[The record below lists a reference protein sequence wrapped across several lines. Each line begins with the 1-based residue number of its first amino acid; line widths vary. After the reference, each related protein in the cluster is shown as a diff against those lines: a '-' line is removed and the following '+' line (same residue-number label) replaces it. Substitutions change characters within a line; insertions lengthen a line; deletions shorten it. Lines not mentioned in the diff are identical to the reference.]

1 MKVMLFAA
9 GMGTRLK
16 PLTDHMPKALVPVDG
31 HPLLDI
37 TLRRLVQAGA
47 TEVVINVHHF
57 SDQIISYVHTH
68 DWGIPV
74 SISDETPT
82 LLDTGGGLRHALHL
96 FSPTPDPILIHNVD
110 ILSDAD
116 LAAFYRRSLQRADVS
131 LMVSP
136 RTTQRYL
143 LFHPETHRLMGW
155 TNIATGQVRTPYP
168 DLRVD
173 QMDRYAFS
181 GIHCISPSTVRLMDT
196 LGLPDK
202 FPIMDFYLTHCR
214 DLHIQADIQPTL
226 RLLDV
231 GKQDTLRQAE
241 AFYREVYLGDETTP
255 FRPH

>member
-1 MKVMLFAA
+1 MLFAA

-37 TLRRLVQAGA
+37 TISRLVHAGA
-47 TEVVINVHHF
+47 TEVVVNVHHF
-57 SDQIISYVHTH
+57 ADQIKEYVRTH

-74 SISDETPT
+74 SISDETPA
-82 LLDTGGGLRHALHL
+82 LLDTGGGLRHALSL

-116 LAAFYRRSLQRADVS
+116 LTAFYHRSLHHEVT
-131 LMVSP
+131 LMVSQ

-168 DLRVD
+168 DLHVD
-173 QMDRYAFS
+173 EMDRYAFS
-181 GIHCISPSTVRLMDT
+181 GIHCITPRTVSLMDSY
-196 LGLPDK
+196 PEK
-202 FPIMDFYLTHCR
+202 FPIMDFYLTQCR
-214 DLHIQADIQPTL
+214 DICIQADINPTL

-241 AFYREVYLGDETTP
+241 SFYHEVYC
-255 FRPH
+255 

>member
-37 TLRRLVQAGA
+37 TLRRLVEAGA
-47 TEVVINVHHF
+47 TEVVVNVHHF
-57 SDQIISYVHTH
+57 SEQIISYVRTH

-74 SISDETPT
+74 SISVETPA
-82 LLDTGGGLRHALHL
+82 LLDTGGGLRFALSL

-116 LAAFYRRSLQRADVS
+116 LAAFYRRSLQRGDVS

-155 TNIATGQVRTPYP
+155 TNIATGQVRTPYA
-168 DLRVD
+168 DLRVE

-181 GIHCISPSTVRLMDT
+181 GIHCITPRTVHLMDP
-196 LGLPDK
+196 LPDK
-202 FPIMDFYLTHCR
+202 FPIMDFYLTRCR
-214 DLHIQADIQPTL
+214 DIDIRADIQPTL

-241 AFYREVYLGDETTP
+241 AFYREVYQ
-255 FRPH
+255 

>member
-1 MKVMLFAA
+1 MLFAA

-37 TLRRLVQAGA
+37 TISRLVHAGA
-47 TEVVINVHHF
+47 TEVVVNVHHF
-57 SDQIISYVHTH
+57 ADQIKEYVHTH

-74 SISDETPT
+74 SISDETPA
-82 LLDTGGGLRHALHL
+82 LLDTGGGLRHALSL

-116 LAAFYRRSLQRADVS
+116 LTAFYHRSLHHEVT
-131 LMVSP
+131 LMVSQ

-168 DLRVD
+168 DLHVD
-173 QMDRYAFS
+173 EMDRYAFS
-181 GIHCISPSTVRLMDT
+181 GIHCITPRTVSLMDSY
-196 LGLPDK
+196 PEK
-202 FPIMDFYLTHCR
+202 FPIMDFYLTQCR
-214 DLHIQADIQPTL
+214 DICIQADINPTL

-241 AFYREVYLGDETTP
+241 SFYHEVYC
-255 FRPH
+255 